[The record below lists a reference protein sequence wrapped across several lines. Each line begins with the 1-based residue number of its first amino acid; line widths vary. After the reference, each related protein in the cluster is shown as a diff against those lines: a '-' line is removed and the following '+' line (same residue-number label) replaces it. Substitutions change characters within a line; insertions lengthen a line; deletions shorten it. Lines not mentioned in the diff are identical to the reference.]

1 MRSSAAGLLLALF
14 ISPAFPEDAVVVEA
28 TRFPEDVRRL
38 PASVTVITS
47 EDIEKSAARTLP
59 EILSEQVGITE
70 RDLFGN
76 NAAVTAIDMRGF
88 GATGPQ
94 NTLVLLDGRR
104 LSDIDLS
111 TVQWSAIPLVS
122 IERIEIL
129 RGTGGVLY
137 GDGASAGV
145 INIITRSALKQGL
158 SASAFGRVATFN
170 TREGQLYAGYGSQ
183 EFGINASVYGYSSDG
198 YRANNRNEQQ
208 NNTLNLR
215 WALGEGALDVRL
227 GTDRQNLRLPGA
239 RRIRPSIGL
248 DEFATDPRGTST
260 PLDFS
265 SRDGQRAGAT
275 LLQKLGDVEF
285 SLGLDYRDKDQRIF
299 GQLGTFR
306 TFRADDLDL
315 KSLTPRLRVPFAAA
329 GMQHRLTLGA
339 DWHDWRYRSRRT
351 DRPETL
357 NQPANRLSVTQ
368 KTAGFYL
375 YDTIQLA
382 SSTVGTAGYRTERAK
397 YDASDIVDLTSPGC
411 SFCSGAPPVRQ
422 TQKQRAWE
430 LGIRQGLGA
439 NFAAFGRANRS
450 FRFVNV
456 DEIYEFSLV
465 TFANQFDIL
474 RPQHAQ
480 TEEAGVEWRAGG
492 NSLRAALF
500 TSDVSDE
507 IHLNPITFD
516 NVNLPPSRRRGLEL
530 DGKWQA
536 LAALRLS
543 AGYAYTDARFREGT
557 LPGTTASIA
566 GKAVP
571 LVPRHKV
578 NLGVLWDA
586 SAQTHLSFLATAVGR
601 QVMEND
607 ESNTFPR
614 RIPAYAT
621 ADLKL
626 TRDFG
631 WGRLAFAVNNVLDKK
646 YYNYA
651 VNSTVS
657 DQYNVY
663 PLPGRTFAFTAEV
676 ALR

>member
-1 MRSSAAGLLLALF
+1 MRSFAAGLSLAFFL
-14 ISPAFPEDAVVVEA
+14 SPAFSEDAVVVEA

-59 EILSEQVGITE
+59 EILSEQVGITQ
-70 RDLFGN
+70 RDFFGN
-76 NAAVTAIDMRGF
+76 NASATSIDLRGF

-94 NTLVLLDGRR
+94 NTLILLDGRR
-104 LSDIDLS
+104 LTDIDLS
-111 TVQWSAIPLVS
+111 AVQWSAIPLGS

-145 INIITRSALKQGL
+145 INIISRSPLKQGL
-158 SASAFGRVATFN
+158 SASALGRAATFN
-170 TREGQLYAGYGSQ
+170 TREGQLYAGYGSPQ
-183 EFGINASVYGYSSDG
+183 FGINGSVYGYASDG

-227 GTDRQNLRLPGA
+227 GTDRQDLRLPGA
-239 RRIRPSIGL
+239 RRIRPSTGL

-275 LLQKLGDVEF
+275 LLQKLGDMEL
-285 SLGLDYRDKDQRIF
+285 SLGLDYRNKDQRIF

-315 KSLTPRLRVPFAAA
+315 KSLTPALRVPFAAA

-339 DWHDWRYRSRRT
+339 DWHDWKYRSRRT

-357 NQPANRLSVTQ
+357 SQPANRLSVTQ
-368 KTAGFYL
+368 KTEGYYF

-382 SSTVGTAGYRTERAK
+382 SSTVGTAGYRTERAR
-397 YDASDIVDLTSPGC
+397 YDASDVVDFTSPGC
-411 SFCSGAPPVRQ
+411 DFCSGAPPVRE

-439 NFAAFGRANRS
+439 NFAAFGRTNRS
-450 FRFVNV
+450 FRFVTV
-456 DEIYEFSLV
+456 DEIYEFSPV

-480 TEEAGVEWRAGG
+480 TGEAGVEWRAGG
-492 NSLRAALF
+492 NSVRAALF

-543 AGYAYTDARFREGT
+543 AAYAYTDARFLQGT
-557 LPGTTASIA
+557 LPGTTASVA
-566 GKAVP
+566 GRAVP

-578 NLGVLWDA
+578 NAGVLWDA
-586 SAQTHLSFLATAVGR
+586 SAQTYLSFLVTAVGQ

-614 RIPAYAT
+614 RIPAYAS

-626 TRDFG
+626 GQGFG
-631 WGRLAFAVNNVLDKK
+631 WGRLAFAVNNLLDKK
-646 YYNYA
+646 YYGYA

-657 DQYNVY
+657 DQFNVY
-663 PLPGRTFAFTAEV
+663 PLPGRTFALTAEV